1 MPKLDTESSFA
12 TKAATASG
20 IVICS
25 LLLLALL
32 YYTFDVV
39 MLVFAAALLAIF
51 LAGLAEIIKPH
62 VKLSDGL
69 CVLLVSAI
77 LLAVVGGTIAMLS
90 PSIADQVRH
99 LRDELPKS
107 AISVSNYLSQFGWGR
122 TLIEQLPSVE
132 DVKNNI
138 NVSSLLSGVGGVFT
152 STLGALGNIAIVVLL
167 GIYLASEPR
176 FYSEGFVR
184 LFPIDRRPRV
194 TEILHQV
201 YESLRWWLIGKF
213 GSMLFIGFLTWVG
226 LSILGVPIALTLALL
241 AGLLSFIPN
250 FGPIISAIPA
260 LLIAFVDSPITAVYV
275 LILYVVVQ
283 VVESNL
289 VTPLIERE
297 TVELPPALTVVFQLG
312 LASLVGGL
320 GLVLA
325 TPLLAMIVV
334 VIQLVYL
341 QDILGDREQALAAR
355 EAEDT
360 PINADA

>member
-1 MPKLDTESSFA
+1 MGDANQLSF
-12 TKAATASG
+12 TQKVATACG
-20 IVICS
+20 LVAAMV
-25 LLLLALL
+25 LLFVLLF
-32 YYTFDVV
+32 YTFDVV

-51 LAGLAEIIKPH
+51 LAGLAEIVKPY
-62 VKLSDGL
+62 VKLGDGL
-69 CVLLVSAI
+69 CVLIVSGLLLVI
-77 LLAVVGGTIAMLS
+77 VGGTIAMLS

-99 LRDELPKS
+99 LREELPKS
-107 AISVSNYLSQFGWGR
+107 VISVTNYLSQFGWGR
-122 TLIEQLPSVE
+122 TLIEQLPSF
-132 DVKNNI
+132 DQVKENI
-138 NVSSLLSGVGGVFT
+138 NLSSLLSGVGGVFT
-152 STLGALGNIAIVVLL
+152 STIGALGNIAIVILL

-184 LFPIDRRPRV
+184 LFPIPRRQRV

-241 AGLLSFIPN
+241 AGLLSFVPN

-312 LASLVGGL
+312 LGSLVGGL

-334 VIQLVYL
+334 VVQLVYL
-341 QDILGDREQALAAR
+341 QDILGDRQEGLVSD
-355 EAEDT
+355 EIIEET
-360 PINADA
+360 P

>member
-1 MPKLDTESSFA
+1 MTDLNNTTFA
-12 TKAATASG
+12 QKVATACG
-20 IVICS
+20 LVVFTF
-25 LLLLALL
+25 LLLVLL

-51 LAGLAEIIKPH
+51 LAGLAEVIEPY
-62 VKLSDGL
+62 VPLGDGL
-69 CVLLVSAI
+69 RVLLVSAV
-77 LLAVVGGTIAMLS
+77 LLAVVGGTVALLS
-90 PSIADQVRH
+90 PSIAEQVQH

-107 AISVSNYLSQFGWGR
+107 AASVTNFISQYGWGR
-122 TLIEQLPSVE
+122 TLIEQLPSFE
-132 DVKNNI
+132 QVKE
-138 NVSSLLSGVGGVFT
+138 NVSVSTLLSGVGGVFT
-152 STLGALGNIAIVVLL
+152 STLGALGNIAIVILL

-184 LFPIDRRPRV
+184 LFPIQRRRRV

-312 LASLVGGL
+312 LGTLVGGL

-334 VIQLVYL
+334 VVQLVYL
-341 QDILGDREQALAAR
+341 QDILCDNGKGLVSDDLVD
-355 EAEDT
+355 EA
-360 PINADA
+360 PSAD

>member
-1 MPKLDTESSFA
+1 MADLNNTTFA
-12 TKAATASG
+12 QKVATACG
-20 IVICS
+20 LVAFTV
-25 LLLLALL
+25 LLLALL
-32 YYTFDVV
+32 YFTFDVV

-51 LAGLAEIIKPH
+51 LAGLAEVIEPY
-62 VKLSDGL
+62 VPLGDGL
-69 CVLLVSAI
+69 RVLLVSVI
-77 LLAVVGGTIAMLS
+77 LLAVVGGTIALLS
-90 PSIADQVRH
+90 PSIAEQAQH
-99 LRDELPKS
+99 LREELPKS
-107 AISVSNYLSQFGWGR
+107 AASVTSFIGQYGWGR
-122 TLIEQLPSVE
+122 TLIQQMPNVQEALG
-132 DVKNNI
+132 NI
-138 NVSSLLSGVGGVFT
+138 SLSALLSGVGGVFT
-152 STLGALGNIAIVVLL
+152 STIGALGNIAIVILL
-167 GIYLASEPR
+167 AIYLASEPR
-176 FYSEGFVR
+176 FYTEGFVR
-184 LFPIDRRPRV
+184 LFPIPRRQRV

-250 FGPIISAIPA
+250 FGPILSAIPA

-312 LASLVGGL
+312 LGTLVGGL

-334 VIQLVYL
+334 VVQLVYL
-341 QDILGDREQALAAR
+341 QDILGDKGDTIANIDEASNTEAALS
-355 EAEDT
+355 
-360 PINADA
+360 